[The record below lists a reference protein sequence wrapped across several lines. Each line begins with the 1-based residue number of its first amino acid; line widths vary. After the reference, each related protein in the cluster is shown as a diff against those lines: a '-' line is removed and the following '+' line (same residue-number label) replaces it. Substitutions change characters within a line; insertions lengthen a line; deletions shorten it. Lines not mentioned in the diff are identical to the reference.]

1 MHLQGRALCVGLSQP
16 MSFERV
22 KRSRPSSGLWIK
34 NNQTI
39 NVVKNFDDNKPV
51 VLFLQKEFFMIN
63 WDEFEHIHVIKRLRH
78 ILSAWWNVD
87 IIFTDERGQIKG
99 FDAGKTLFAN
109 PANGFLMSKESATS
123 GLSDLVVKTIDDL
136 RVSDNRF
143 SLKKW
148 DTGAFDVGVFPIT
161 IENDFMGTVV
171 ALGFFRDANFSQ
183 RISEVRDRL
192 AAFGANGELIE
203 KSLSKFKHLDD
214 NDRQHF
220 CEICDLVA
228 QEVVTLHLEITRRE
242 DRIRELNK
250 ELGSRY
256 KYDNMIGKSRPMQ
269 ALYALLDKIK
279 HADSTVLIQG
289 ENGTGKELIAK
300 AIHYNSHRKDKAFVI
315 QNCSAFNDNLLES
328 ELFGHM
334 RGSFT
339 GALKDKKGLF
349 EVADKGTF
357 FLDEIG
363 DTSPTMQVKLLRVLQ
378 EGTFLPVGSTEVRKV
393 DVRIIA
399 ATNKNLKEMVE
410 QGTFREDLYYR
421 LNVINLRVP
430 PLRERKEDIPLLA
443 EFFLQR
449 ASETQGGGK
458 RMLTKRALEKLYDY
472 PWPGNVRELQN
483 EMERLVVLAGEE
495 TKILP
500 EMLSGKI
507 LEVSEKSKVQG
518 ARLQGKLKDAL
529 EELER
534 EMIKEGLRRTG
545 WNKSKLAKEL
555 GISRAGLIMKVE
567 KYGLD
572 KRKVAR
578 TT

>member
-1 MHLQGRALCVGLSQP
+1 
-16 MSFERV
+16 
-22 KRSRPSSGLWIK
+22 
-34 NNQTI
+34 
-39 NVVKNFDDNKPV
+39 
-51 VLFLQKEFFMIN
+51 MIN
-63 WDEFEHIHVIKRLRH
+63 WDEFEHIHVIKKLRH
-78 ILSAWWNVD
+78 ILQSWWNVD
-87 IIFTDERGQIKG
+87 VFFTDERGLLKG
-99 FDAGKTLFAN
+99 YDASKTNVTN
-109 PANGFLMSKESATS
+109 PGVGYLVQKEPAQQN
-123 GLSDLVVKTIDDL
+123 LAEFIMKTIEDL
-136 RVSDNRF
+136 RISDNRF
-143 SLKKW
+143 ALKKW
-148 DTGAFDVGVFPIT
+148 DMGGFDVGFFPIM

-171 ALGFFRDANFSQ
+171 AMGFFKDGGDAN
-183 RISEVRDRL
+183 RPTEVRERM
-192 AAFGANGELIE
+192 AAFGASAEMIE
-203 KSLSKFKHLDD
+203 QTIGKFKFLQDE
-214 NDRQHF
+214 DRTHF
-220 CEICDLVA
+220 TEVVGLVA
-228 QEVVTLHLEITRRE
+228 EEVVTLHLEITRRE

-256 KYDNMIGKSRPMQ
+256 KYDSMIGKSKPMQ
-269 ALYALLDKIK
+269 ALYGLLDKIK
-279 HADSTVLIQG
+279 AADTTVLIQG

-300 AIHYNSHRKDKAFVI
+300 AIHFNSPRKGKAFVI

-328 ELFGHM
+328 ELFGHVK
-334 RGSFT
+334 GSFT
-339 GALKDKKGLF
+339 GAIKDKKGLF
-349 EVADKGTF
+349 EAADKGTF

-378 EGTFLPVGSTEVRKV
+378 EGTFTPVGSTEMRRV

-399 ATNKNLKEMVE
+399 ATNRNLKEMVE

-443 EFFLQR
+443 EAFLQK
-449 ASETQGGGK
+449 ASEANGGAK
-458 RMLTKRALEKLYDY
+458 RVLTRRGLEKLYDY
-472 PWPGNVRELQN
+472 AWPGNVRELQN

-500 EMLSGKI
+500 EMLSPKI
-507 LEVSEKSKVQG
+507 LEAGEKSKVQG

-529 EELER
+529 EDLER

-572 KRKVAR
+572 KRRMAR
-578 TT
+578 TS

>member
-1 MHLQGRALCVGLSQP
+1 
-16 MSFERV
+16 
-22 KRSRPSSGLWIK
+22 
-34 NNQTI
+34 
-39 NVVKNFDDNKPV
+39 
-51 VLFLQKEFFMIN
+51 MIN
-63 WDEFEHIHVIKRLRH
+63 WDDFEHIHVIKRLRH
-78 ILSAWWNVD
+78 VLSSWWNVD
-87 IIFTDERGQIKG
+87 VIFTDERGVIKG
-99 FDAGKTLFAN
+99 IENHKTPWAN
-109 PANGFLMSKESATS
+109 PAVSFLTSKEAAQQSL
-123 GLSDLVVKTIDDL
+123 GELVTKTIDDL
-136 RVSDNRF
+136 RMSDNRYAIR
-143 SLKKW
+143 KW
-148 DTGAFDVGVFPIT
+148 DMAGFDVGVFPIL
-161 IENDFMGTVV
+161 IENDFMGTVI
-171 ALGFFRDANFSQ
+171 ATGFFRDSNTPERLQ
-183 RISEVRDRL
+183 EVRERL
-192 AAFGANGELIE
+192 AAFGASSDLIE

-214 NDRQHF
+214 NERTHF
-220 CEICDLVA
+220 CELCDLVA

-256 KYDNMIGKSRPMQ
+256 KYDNMIGKSKPMQ
-269 ALYALLDKIK
+269 SLYALLDKIK
-279 HADSTVLIQG
+279 GADSTVLIQG

-328 ELFGHM
+328 ELFGHVK
-334 RGSFT
+334 GSFT

-349 EVADKGTF
+349 EMADKGTF

-378 EGTFLPVGSTEVRKV
+378 EGTFMPVGSTESRKV

-399 ATNKNLKEMVE
+399 ATNRNLKEMVE

-443 EFFLQR
+443 EFFLQK
-449 ASETQGGGK
+449 SSDNSGK
-458 RMLTKRALEKLYDY
+458 KYQLTKRALEKLYDY

-483 EMERLVVLAGEE
+483 EMERVVVLAGEE

-500 EMLSGKI
+500 EMLSPKI
-507 LEVSEKSKVQG
+507 LEIGEKSKVQG

-529 EELER
+529 EDLER

-572 KRKVAR
+572 KRKIAR
-578 TT
+578 